1 MAIKVLVV
9 DDSAF
14 MRKLI
19 SEILNEQ
26 PDIEVVGTARNGLD
40 AINKLERLS
49 WDVDVV
55 TLDLEMPVLDGLSTI
70 EQIMTLN
77 PLPILVLASMT
88 ERSSESTIKALSYGA
103 LDFIAKP
110 SGNISLDLRK
120 VDEELV
126 AKVRSLAGVVVNK
139 PLVRDYQREPK
150 QNPKRKAAARGDT
163 SENIVVIGSST
174 GGPKALEEL
183 FLRLPADLNAGILV
197 VQHMPKNFT
206 KSLASRLN
214 NLSQIEVREAQEG
227 DIIKN
232 GLALVAPGDFH
243 LEVDQEKRILLNQNP
258 PVKYLRPAIDVTML
272 SLVNVFQERIIGVI
286 LTGMGNDGSA
296 GMAAIKASGGYTI
309 VQDRSTST
317 IFSMPKA
324 VYEQG
329 NADYVLPIEQIADS
343 IVKLVKR
350 ISEGS

>member
-40 AINKLERLS
+40 ALNKLDRWE
-49 WDVDVV
+49 VDVL

-70 EQIMTLN
+70 KRIMASK
-77 PLPILVLASMT
+77 PMPILVLASTT

-103 LDFIAKP
+103 IDFIAKP

-120 VDEELV
+120 VEEELV
-126 AKVRSLAGVVVNK
+126 SKVRSLAGVVVHK
-139 PLVRDYQREPK
+139 PPARDIRIEPT
-150 QNPKRKAAARGDT
+150 PKPPAKPVVGVKTGAA
-163 SENIVVIGSST
+163 ENIVVIGSST

-183 FLRLPADLNAGILV
+183 FLQLPADLDAGVLV

-206 KSLASRLN
+206 KSLAARLD
-214 NLSQIEVREAQEG
+214 NLSQLEVREAQEG
-227 DIIKN
+227 DTIKN

-243 LEVDQEKRILLNQNP
+243 LEIDQDKKVRLNQDP

-272 SLVNVFQERIIGVI
+272 SLVNVFYDRIVGVV
-286 LTGMGNDGSA
+286 LTGMGNDGA
-296 GMAAIKASGGYTI
+296 EGMAAIKERGGFTI
-309 VQDRSTST
+309 VQDKDTST

-324 VYEQG
+324 VYEMG

-343 IVKLVKR
+343 ITKLVNR
-350 ISEGS
+350 ISGGS